1 MSEVT
6 MEKLVNLCKARGFIF
21 PGSEIYGGLANS
33 WDYGPLGTE
42 LKRNITNEW
51 WKRFVTSRT
60 DMVGLDAAVIMNP
73 KVWEA
78 SGHLAN
84 FTDPLVECKKCHIR
98 YRADQIETFA
108 DVDRMKKRMELGLE
122 LDDDKIFD
130 SNKEEVFWVC
140 ENCKEKNFGSE
151 PRNFNLLF
159 KTFIGATEDASSLAY
174 LRGEL
179 AQAMFVDF
187 PQVLQSSR
195 KRIPFGIAQQGK
207 CFRNEIT
214 PGNFIFRTR
223 EFNLMEFEYFIHPT
237 EWEKH
242 FEFWLGEMKSW
253 LKFLGVDEEHLFYH
267 EIEDGERAHYSKR
280 TIDIEYHYPFGLKE
294 LYGLAYR
301 TDFDLKRHME
311 ASGKDLRYTDPMTN
325 EKYIPHV
332 IEPTFGIDRT
342 LLVVLLEAYH
352 EEQAPTAV
360 EGETDLR
367 VVLRLPK
374 ELAPFKIAVL
384 PLSKKD
390 ELNAKAKEVLN
401 FLLPNFACDY
411 DETQAIGK
419 RYRRQDEIGT
429 PFCVTVDFESLTDG
443 AVTVRDRDSMKQ
455 ERVEVKELVNFFK
468 TKLC

>member
-1 MSEVT
+1 
-6 MEKLVNLCKARGFIF
+6 MEKIVNLCKARGFVF
-21 PGSEIYGGLANS
+21 PGSDIYGGLANS

-42 LKRNITNEW
+42 LKRNIMNAW

-60 DMVGLDAAVIMNP
+60 DMVGLDAAIIMNP

-84 FTDPLVECKKCHIR
+84 FTDPMVECKKCHTR
-98 YRADQIETFA
+98 YRADQIDIKAACSHCGTKGEFTES
-108 DVDRMKKRMELGLE
+108 K
-122 LDDDKIFD
+122 
-130 SNKEEVFWVC
+130 
-140 ENCKEKNFGSE
+140 
-151 PRNFNLLF
+151 NFNLMF
-159 KTFIGATEDASSLAY
+159 KTFLGATDDTSSVAY

-187 PQVLQSSR
+187 PLVQQASR

-223 EFNLMEFEYFIHPT
+223 EFNLMEFEYFIHPSD
-237 EWEKH
+237 WEKQ
-242 FEFWLGEMKSW
+242 FEYWLEEMKKW
-253 LKFLGVDEEHLFYH
+253 LDFCGVNREHLVFH
-267 EIEDGERAHYSKR
+267 EIEDVERAHYSKR
-280 TIDIEYHYPFGLKE
+280 TVDIEYLYPFGQKE

-301 TDFDLKRHME
+301 TDFDMKRHME
-311 ASGKDLRYTDPMTN
+311 VSGKDLQFSDPVSG

-342 LLVVLLEAYH
+342 LLVTLLEAYT
-352 EEQAPTAV
+352 EEEAPTAE
-360 EGETDLR
+360 EGEMDKR
-367 VVLRLPK
+367 VVLKLPK

-384 PLSKKD
+384 PLSKKE
-390 ELNAKAKEVLN
+390 ELSGKSKEVLDL
-401 FLLPNFACDY
+401 LLPHFACDY
-411 DETQAIGK
+411 DETQSIGK

-429 PFCVTVDFESLTDG
+429 PFCLTVDFDSLNDN

-455 ERVEVKELVNFFK
+455 ERIKVTELVQFFK
-468 TKLC
+468 TKLW